1 MQAPMGLLQLTS
13 IRRASLYMNTDKR
26 NSTLSVGITVANY
39 IPSEFVFRLYLYVA
53 ELTLL
58 TKNRS
63 VIEIESNLVIALQSE
78 NGAEGN
84 CLRCL
89 CDLFCSL
96 INSICCFS
104 LKLGQTVRPSHVFT
118 SLPDLNPL
126 GGRAQEHTHT
136 TATSGTKMHFTA
148 MPI

>member
-1 MQAPMGLLQLTS
+1 
-13 IRRASLYMNTDKR
+13 MNTDKR
-26 NSTLSVGITVANY
+26 NSTLSVGVMVVNY
-39 IPSEFVFRLYLYVA
+39 IPSEFVFLLYLCYVA

-63 VIEIESNLVIALQSE
+63 IIEIESNLFIALQLE

-84 CLRCL
+84 CLRSL

-104 LKLGQTVRPSHVFT
+104 LKLGQTVHPSHVFT

-126 GGRAQEHTHT
+126 ADEHKKHT